1 MYKYTPEPKLLK
13 TLQLAKGKPYG
24 KTGSASWTLAS
35 SYFGDYT
42 DICNFL
48 RRWENVVF
56 YSPTR
61 RQEIPVCSSL
71 FPVSFFQEEKV

>member
-13 TLQLAKGKPYG
+13 TLQLAKAKRYWKGDSP
-24 KTGSASWTLAS
+24 TWTLAS
-35 SYFGDYT
+35 SYFSDYT

-48 RRWENVVF
+48 RGWENVVF

-61 RQEIPVCSSL
+61 RQEIPVVSSM